1 MGQYSIKDV
10 ERLTGVKAHTIR
22 IWEQRYG
29 LVKPH
34 RTDTNIR
41 FYDDDQ
47 LKYLINISQLLKNG
61 RKISHLCKMSQESLH
76 AELKVLSQVFTDRS
90 RFFDLQIDNLVIAM
104 LELDEDR
111 FEKIVSTC
119 TLRYGFE
126 STMMNVLNPFLNK
139 VGILWATGEINVAQE
154 HFIAN
159 LIRRKLIVAI
169 DAQVVDKLTNRKFL
183 LFLPEGELHEIALLF
198 SKFLIKSRGYKIIY
212 LGQTVPAAD
221 VIRVKEYYL
230 PDYLL
235 TYFTSGYNLSKTRNY
250 IQMLSDNY
258 PEQTILVGGP
268 LMKHLGGTFPD
279 NVMLLEQVE
288 DLSVFLDSH
297 K

>member
-29 LVKPH
+29 LVKPY

-41 FYDDDQ
+41 FYDDEQ

-61 RKISHLCKMSQESLH
+61 RKISHLCKMPQEVLH
-76 AELKVLSQVFTDRS
+76 SELKVLSQIFTDRD

-104 LELDEDR
+104 LELDEDK

-198 SKFLIKSRGYKIIY
+198 SKFLIKSRGFKIVY
-212 LGQTVPAAD
+212 LGQTVPAVD
-221 VIRVKEYYL
+221 VIRVKEYYS

-250 IQMLSDNY
+250 IQLLSDNY

-268 LMKHLGGTFPD
+268 LMKHLGGTFPA
-279 NVMLLEQVE
+279 NVVSLEQVD
-288 DLSVFLDSH
+288 DLLVFLDSH